1 MRSHFRFALV
11 PFLLLACA
19 PSHDDQGCQSA
30 PVECTAAEADAGG
43 AAADSSAPIAVDAV
57 ARVGS
62 RPPSGVQH
70 GDSELSVTVEP
81 PDVLR
86 AVDARVT
93 VSRCSPNARVKA
105 LKEGTAQVTF
115 TYPDGKVAT
124 ASVTVALAK
133 KAEVVPFLDRAVQG
147 VPARAG
153 ESLEV
158 EETNE
163 IVQLAGGKM
172 IWQVR
177 YATATGTAL
186 RGRGGTTYTAPQ
198 GSTSTVVENDK
209 DRELFELT
217 TSGAGGKLELRT
229 AGASLE
235 VPVRVVPK
243 EAIASV
249 RLFVEDDA
257 ARVARAAS
265 DEAYRKGRLHVLARA
280 FDAKGA
286 TIFGVPYTF
295 TLGSEAPV
303 SGGELLAYDYSGS
316 AQKQPLVAT
325 VPGSPA
331 RAETTVLAATP
342 PSLTPSDGREL
353 AGCSLGYGANTSGVA
368 SGVLLGGLV
377 ALGVRRR
384 RAARSS

>member
-1 MRSHFRFALV
+1 MRPHLRFALV

-19 PSHDDQGCQSA
+19 PSEDRGCEVGPA
-30 PVECTAAEADAGG
+30 PECGGGTAAPSD
-43 AAADSSAPIAVDAV
+43 PIAVDSVARAV
-57 ARVGS
+57 AGV
-62 RPPSGVQH
+62 PTGVQ
-70 GDSELSVTVEP
+70 GDSEVSVTVEP

-86 AVDARVT
+86 PLDARVT
-93 VSRCSPNARVKA
+93 VARCSAPTARVKA
-105 LKEGTAQVTF
+105 LKEGAAQVTF
-115 TYPDGKVAT
+115 TYPDGKVST

-133 KAEVVPFLDRAVQG
+133 KAELVPFLDYAVRDAA
-147 VPARAG
+147 ARGG
-153 ESLEV
+153 ESLKV
-158 EETNE
+158 EETKE

-177 YATATGTAL
+177 YSTATGTAL
-186 RGRGGTTYTAPQ
+186 RGRGGTTYTVPE
-198 GSTSTVVENDK
+198 GTTSTLVENEK

-235 VPVRVVPK
+235 LPVRVVPK

-257 ARVARAAS
+257 ARTAKAAS
-265 DEAYRKGRLHVLARA
+265 DESYRKGRLHVLARA

-303 SGGELLAYDYSGS
+303 SGGELLAYEYSWS
-316 AQKQPLVAT
+316 AAKQPLVAG

-331 RAETTVLAATP
+331 RAETTLLAATP
-342 PSLTPSDGREL
+342 PGLAQSDGREL
-353 AGCSLGYGANTSGVA
+353 AGCSLGDGRGASGVA

-377 ALGVRRR
+377 ALVARRR
-384 RAARSS
+384 RARTSSAG